1 MLTLVTS
8 LMPISSSEGVT
19 VLILDVEVVDA
30 VVDKIPF
37 AIVVVAVILVA
48 FESLDSED
56 IASVDDLV
64 VPFVVVSTVVDLVV
78 FLVLVEIV
86 VGFVVRLVVDL
97 SVVDVD

>member
-8 LMPISSSEGVT
+8 LMPISSSEGGT
-19 VLILDVEVVDA
+19 VLILEVEVVAA

-37 AIVVVAVILVA
+37 AIDVVAILVV
-48 FESLDSED
+48 LKSEV

-64 VPFVVVSTVVDLVV
+64 VPFVVVSTDVDLVV

-86 VGFVVRLVVDL
+86 VGFVVRLVVVDL
-97 SVVDVD
+97 SVVGVD